1 MNRCVV
7 FGLSLLFTCPL
18 TCHSRCDSVGRSR
31 CSDFEGDGEI
41 NRTFT
46 SLRNRFKCV
55 SSGVER
61 FRMPGVS
68 WTYMPNNCLRIS
80 LGHWSWSITPLPT
93 CYSHFLLWGGIN
105 LTHYAFKQS
114 QWGEFSAKRRYR
126 WWLLHSNSVPVELA
140 EVALSGPPRH
150 KANQTSF
157 FHRLIERPDWLLVLT
172 ASVLAATPLPHFT
185 TLIKIHR
192 CNKKATQKVCS

>member
-1 MNRCVV
+1 MCCLWPL
-7 FGLSLLFTCPL
+7 FIIYLATHLSQSSGCG
-18 TCHSRCDSVGRSR
+18 SVGRSC
-31 CSDFEGDGEI
+31 CSDFEGDVEI
-41 NRTFT
+41 NRKFT
-46 SLRNRFKCV
+46 SLRNRFKCA
-55 SSGVER
+55 SSLAER

-68 WTYMPNNCLRIS
+68 WTYIPNTCSRIS
-80 LGHWSWSITPLPT
+80 PGHWSWSITPLPT

-157 FHRLIERPDWLLVLT
+157 FHRLIERPDRLLVLT

-185 TLIKIHR
+185 TLIKIHS
-192 CNKKATQKVCS
+192 CNKKPTQKVCS